1 QERPGFSGNSRVG
14 QILWAGPPDLPVVSR
29 HGVKS
34 MSSFS
39 YDDFNA
45 IESMFTKLKRK
56 KVGIHTH
63 NRERTKCGEYH
74 HLFQSL
80 KNDNQR
86 FFQYTRMT

>member
-14 QILWAGPPDLPVVSR
+14 QNLWAGPPDLPVVSR
-29 HGVKS
+29 HAVKS
-34 MSSFS
+34 MSSS
-39 YDDFNA
+39 SDDKFNA
-45 IESMFTKLKRK
+45 LKSMFTKLKRK

-63 NRERTKCGEYH
+63 NRERTKYGEYH

-86 FFQYTRMT
+86 FVQYSRMT

>member
-29 HGVKS
+29 EAVES
-34 MSSFS
+34 MSCSS
-39 YDDFNA
+39 DDDFIA
-45 IESMFTKLKRK
+45 LESVFTKLKRK
-56 KVGIHTH
+56 KVGIDTL
-63 NRERTKCGEYH
+63 NSERTKYGVYH

-80 KNDNQR
+80 KNDNKR